1 MERIVMKDSAQIV
14 IIGGGIIGCSTAYH
28 LTKMGCKD
36 VVLFEKNDLTS
47 GSTWHAAGLVGQLR
61 KERNITRML
70 QYSVSLYE
78 KLEAET
84 GLATGWKKSGCLHL
98 ASTKERMFE
107 LKKGA
112 TTARSFGLE
121 MNIIS
126 PKEAYDLCPILSLEG
141 IVGAAFMPT
150 DGEADPSGIT
160 QALAKGA
167 RKGGAKIYIDTP
179 VTGFEFDNR
188 RVTAV
193 KTKKGD
199 IKCEN
204 IVNCTGMWGYQVG
217 EMLGVNTPLVPFQH
231 QFMVTEPIPGLP
243 PDLPTI
249 RDKDNLIYYKAEV
262 GGLVMGGYE
271 RDGIPWRVDG
281 VPNDFTA
288 KLLPSDFD
296 HFELLSVPALK
307 RTPCLEEAG
316 IASLI
321 NGPEA
326 FTPDGDAIMGP
337 APELDN
343 CFVATGFNAFGIA
356 AGGGAGRMMAE
367 WIIEGEPSLDIW
379 PLDIR
384 RFGKYHHSRRYNVE
398 RTREIYGKHYTIHW
412 PHEEHDSARGVRRS
426 PLYYQLKEKGAVY
439 GAKYGWE
446 RSNWFAPDGVEPKDD
461 LTFEIPN
468 WFEYVAAE
476 HKNARE
482 NVVLIDQTSF
492 CKFEVEGPGA
502 LGFLN
507 RLCANQIDRSVGK
520 VIYTQ
525 MCNDRGTIECD
536 MTIGR
541 LAMDK
546 FLIVVG
552 TAFGLRTSWWIENHM
567 PDDGTVSFKE
577 VTSAYAV
584 INVIGPKSR
593 TLLEKTA
600 NADLSNKSFPF
611 GICKLFTVGY
621 APVISFRVTYVGELG
636 YELYI
641 PTEFAGHVYETL
653 WEAGQDLGV
662 KNAGYRTI
670 ASTHLE
676 KGYADWGSELT
687 PEYTPFDA
695 GLGFC
700 VALEKD
706 DFIGKDALARI
717 KAEGATWKLS
727 TFTIDADKPLMIQ
740 GSAPIIL
747 NGEVIGVTTCAGYGH
762 TIGKNICYGYI
773 PAEKSSVRDGF
784 EIESYNERYPAKIEP
799 HRALYDPERK
809 KILA

>member
-1 MERIVMKDSAQIV
+1 MQDQAQVV

-28 LTKMGCKD
+28 LTKMGWKD
-36 VVLFEKNDLTS
+36 VVILEKGELTS

-61 KERNITRML
+61 TERNITRML

-78 KLEAET
+78 ELEAET
-84 GLATGWKKSGCLHL
+84 GLTTGWKKSGCLHL
-98 ASTKERMFE
+98 ASTKERMYE

-126 PKEAYDLCPILSLEG
+126 PEEAYNLCPIIS
-141 IVGAAFMPT
+141 IDDIIGAAFMPT
-150 DGEADPSGIT
+150 DGQADPAGIT
-160 QALAKGA
+160 QAMAKGA
-167 RKGGAKIYIDTP
+167 RNRGAKIYEHTL
-179 VTGFEFDNR
+179 VTGFEFDKK
-188 RVTAV
+188 RVTAI
-193 KTKKGD
+193 KTDKGT
-199 IKCEN
+199 IKCETV
-204 IVNCTGMWGYQVG
+204 VNCTGMWGYQMG

-231 QFMVTEPIPGLP
+231 QFLVTDEIEGMP
-243 PDLPTI
+243 PNLPTI
-249 RDKDNLIYYKAEV
+249 RDKDSLLYYKDEI

-271 RDGIPWRVDG
+271 CNGIPWAIDG
-281 VPNDFTA
+281 VDNDFISQ
-288 KLLPSDFD
+288 LLESDFD
-296 HFELLSVPALK
+296 HFQSLADPAMK
-307 RTPCLEEAG
+307 RTPCLQEAG
-316 IASLI
+316 IARLV

-343 CFVATGFNAFGIA
+343 CFVAVGFNAFGIA

-367 WIIEGEPSLDIW
+367 WIIEGEPSLDLW

-384 RFGKYHHSRRYNVE
+384 RFGRYHHSRKYNVA
-398 RTREIYGKHYTIHW
+398 RTEEIYGKHYTIHW
-412 PHEEHDSARGVRRS
+412 PNQEHDSARGVRRS

-446 RSNWFAPDGVEPKDD
+446 RANWFAPQGVEPKND
-461 LTFEIPN
+461 LTFDIPN

-502 LGFLN
+502 LKFLN
-507 RLCANQIDRSVGK
+507 RLCTNQIDRPVGK

-536 MTIGR
+536 MTVGR
-541 LAMDK
+541 LAQDK
-546 FLIVVG
+546 FLLIVG
-552 TAFGLRTSWWIENHM
+552 TAFGLRVSWWIENHK
-567 PDDGTVSFKE
+567 PADSAFSFRE

-593 TLLEKTA
+593 ALLKKTTD
-600 NADLSNKSFPF
+600 ADLSNSAFSFGTCKSFS
-611 GICKLFTVGY
+611 VGY
-621 APVISFRVTYVGELG
+621 APVISFRVTYIGELG

-641 PTEFAGHVYETL
+641 PAEFAGHVYDTL

-670 ASTHLE
+670 ASAHLE

-706 DFIGKDALARI
+706 DFIGKNALAKI
-717 KAEGATWKLS
+717 KAQGARLKLCS
-727 TFTIDADKPLMIQ
+727 FTVDAKKPLMLQ

-747 NGEVIGVTTCAGYGH
+747 NGEVIGVTTSAGYGH
-762 TIGKNICYGYI
+762 TISKNICYGYI
-773 PAEKSSVRDGF
+773 PREKSEGQFSEGDEF
-784 EIESYNERYPAKIEP
+784 EIESYNERYPAKIQP
-799 HRALYDPERK
+799 NRVLYDPARK
-809 KILA
+809 KILS

>member
-1 MERIVMKDSAQIV
+1 MKDSAQVV

-36 VVLFEKNDLTS
+36 LMLIEKNDLTS
-47 GSTWHAAGLVGQLR
+47 GSTWHAAGLVGQFR

-141 IVGAAFMPT
+141 IIGAAFMPT

-167 RKGGAKIYIDTP
+167 REGGAKIYIDTP

-199 IKCEN
+199 IKCE
-204 IVNCTGMWGYQVG
+204 IVVNCTGMWGYQLG
-217 EMLGVNTPLVPFQH
+217 EMLGVNIPVVPFQH
-231 QFMVTEPIPGLP
+231 QFLVTEPIPGLP

-249 RDKDNLIYYKAEV
+249 RDKDNLIYYKGEV

-288 KLLPSDFD
+288 KLLPPDFD
-296 HFELLSVPALK
+296 HFESLSVPAIK

-316 IASLI
+316 IARLI

-343 CFVATGFNAFGIA
+343 CFVAAGFNAFGIA

-367 WIIEGEPSLDIW
+367 WIMEGEPSLDIW

-384 RFGKYHHSRRYNVE
+384 RFGKYHRSRRYNVE
-398 RTREIYGKHYTIHW
+398 RTREIYGKHYTVHW

-426 PLYYQLKEKGAVY
+426 PLYYRLKDKGAVY

-502 LGFLN
+502 LVFLN
-507 RLCANQIDRSVGK
+507 RLCANQIDRPVGK

-541 LAMDK
+541 LAEDK

-552 TAFGLRTSWWIENHM
+552 TAFGLRASWWIENHM

-577 VTSAYAV
+577 MTSAYAV
-584 INVIGPKSR
+584 INVIGPKTR
-593 TLLEKTA
+593 TLLEKTS
-600 NADLSNKSFPF
+600 NADLSNKGFPF
-611 GICKLFTVGY
+611 GTCKSFTVGY
-621 APVISFRVTYVGELG
+621 APVISFRMTYVGELG

-641 PTEFAGHVYETL
+641 PMEFAGHVYDTL

-662 KNAGYRTI
+662 KNAGYRSI

-700 VALEKD
+700 VALGKD

-717 KAEGATWKLS
+717 KAEGATWELCS
-727 TFTIDADKPLMIQ
+727 FTIDVGAPLMIQ
-740 GSAPIIL
+740 GSAPIL
-747 NGEVIGVTTCAGYGH
+747 HDGKVVGVTTSSGYGH

-773 PAEKSSVRDGF
+773 PADYADPDGF
-784 EIESYNERYPAKIEP
+784 EIESYKEVYSAIREP
-799 HRALYDPERK
+799 SRVLYDPERK

>member
-1 MERIVMKDSAQIV
+1 MQDSAQVV

-28 LTKMGCKD
+28 LTKMGWKD
-36 VVLFEKNDLTS
+36 VVILEKGELTS

-61 KERNITRML
+61 SERNITRML

-78 KLEAET
+78 ELEAET
-84 GLATGWKKSGCLHL
+84 GLTTGWKKSGCLHL
-98 ASTKERMFE
+98 ASTKERMYE

-126 PKEAYDLCPILSLEG
+126 PEEAYNLCPI
-141 IVGAAFMPT
+141 ITIDDIIGAAFMPT
-150 DGEADPSGIT
+150 DGQADPAGIT
-160 QALAKGA
+160 QAMAKGA
-167 RKGGAKIYIDTP
+167 RNRGAKVYEQTL
-179 VTGFEFDNR
+179 VTGFEFDKK

-193 KTKKGD
+193 KTDKGA
-199 IKCEN
+199 IKCE
-204 IVNCTGMWGYQVG
+204 IVVSCTGMWGYQVG

-231 QFMVTEPIPGLP
+231 QFLVTDEIEGIPP
-243 PDLPTI
+243 NLPTI
-249 RDKDNLIYYKAEV
+249 RDKDSLLYYKDEV

-271 RDGIPWRVDG
+271 RNGIPWAVDG
-281 VPNDFTA
+281 VDNAFISQ
-288 KLLPSDFD
+288 LLESDFD
-296 HFELLSVPALK
+296 HFQSLADPAMK
-307 RTPCLEEAG
+307 RTPCLQEAG
-316 IASLI
+316 IARLV

-343 CFVATGFNAFGIA
+343 CFVAAGFNAFGIA

-367 WIIEGEPSLDIW
+367 WIIEGEPSLDLW

-384 RFGKYHHSRRYNVE
+384 RFGRYHHSRKYNVA
-398 RTREIYGKHYTIHW
+398 RTEEIYGKHYTIHW

-446 RSNWFAPDGVEPKDD
+446 RANWFAPQGVEPKDD
-461 LTFEIPN
+461 LTFGTPN

-502 LGFLN
+502 LEFLN
-507 RLCANQIDRSVGK
+507 RLCANQIDQPVGK

-536 MTIGR
+536 MTVGR
-541 LAMDK
+541 LAENK
-546 FLIVVG
+546 FLLVVG
-552 TAFGLRTSWWIENHM
+552 TAFGLRVSWWIENHK
-567 PDDGTVSFKE
+567 PSDSAFSFRE

-593 TLLEKTA
+593 ALLEKTTD
-600 NADLSNKSFPF
+600 ADLSNSAFSF
-611 GICKLFTVGY
+611 GTCKAFTVGY
-621 APVISFRVTYVGELG
+621 APVISFRVTYIGELG

-641 PTEFAGHVYETL
+641 PAEFAGHVYDTL
-653 WEAGQDLGV
+653 WKAGQDLGV

-687 PEYTPFDA
+687 PEYTPFDV

-706 DFIGKDALARI
+706 DFIGKEALAKI
-717 KAEGATWKLS
+717 KAQGALWKLCS
-727 TFTIDADKPLMIQ
+727 FTIDAEKPLMLQ

-747 NGEVIGVTTCAGYGH
+747 NGEVIGVTTSAGYGH

-773 PAEKSSVRDGF
+773 PVESSDIRDGF
-784 EIESYNERYPAKIEP
+784 EIESYNERYPATIQP
-799 HRALYDPERK
+799 NRVLYDPKRK